1 MLIKFMWVEMILQ
14 KNVDQGVKIA
24 LEWMIKNSSISE
36 IQPIFKTKI
45 KLEDMEQCF
54 YKIQIWTYNMVF
66 LLKINRI
73 KI

>member
-36 IQPIFKTKI
+36 IQQIFKTKI